1 MSSFSDAVCDYIRT
15 TWQTEPQYLWTRS
28 HDSAVFRH
36 QDNQKIFARLMQVS
50 RSELGLY
57 GDDPL
62 EILTVKP
69 GNLQLADYLLQQE
82 GYIRGYRMNRGDWV
96 SICLDGTV
104 PLEDICQWID
114 MSYLATASSE
124 TKQRLRPP
132 KEWIIPSN
140 PKYFDIVGAFRE
152 REEINW
158 KQGKGIKKGDIVYM
172 YVAAP
177 VSAVLYKCIVTET
190 DIPYLRESHA
200 VRIKSLMRIR
210 LLRCYPPER
219 FTFEVLGREYGIF
232 AVRGPRGIPE
242 KLSRALNP
250 AE

>member
-69 GNLQLADYLLQQE
+69 GSFQLVDYLLQQE

-158 KQGKGIKKGDIVYM
+158 KQGKGIKVEDIVFM
-172 YVAAP
+172 YVGAP
-177 VSAVLYKCIVTET
+177 VSAILYKCVVTET
-190 DIPYLRESHA
+190 GIPWEYQRDRLS
-200 VRIKSLMRIR
+200 IFSLMRIR
-210 LLRCYPPER
+210 LLKRYDPAR
-219 FTFEVLGREYGIF
+219 FTFDVLGRDYDIH
-232 AVRGPRGIPE
+232 AVRGPRGIPA
-242 KLSRALNP
+242 KLSEALNQ
-250 AE
+250 